1 MKFSVSSTTL
11 LNHLQAISKVIAG
24 RPILPILENIL
35 FVVEDGV
42 LTATAS
48 DREITMETKIA
59 LDSMEEP
66 GRITVPSKILLDE
79 LREFP
84 EQPIR
89 FDINTQTNEVR
100 FFGDKGNY
108 VIQGDSAE
116 DYPLPAPFDEEMEE
130 FEVASGLIYD
140 GINKSIFATA
150 DNDIRPVMSCILVE
164 IGSEGYT
171 FVASD
176 AHKLVKYQR
185 KDYVSDKGDFSF
197 ILPKKPAALLRSV
210 LAKDDSPLKLSFGPK
225 TASFVFANYRMTA
238 TLVEGRFPNYNS
250 VIPHNNNRRLI
261 VEKKELYG
269 SLKRV
274 AIVANQASNLVK
286 FSIRDGEMKI
296 SAQNIDYAMSG
307 QETISCQYNDEPLVI
322 GFKSSFVLEILANID
337 TENVIVDFAD
347 SALPGLFMPEVD
359 NTEEEEML
367 MLLMPMQLPEE

>member
-1 MKFSVSSTTL
+1 MYS
-11 LNHLQAISKVIAG
+11 
-24 RPILPILENIL
+24 
-35 FVVEDGV
+35 
-42 LTATAS
+42 
-48 DREITMETKIA
+48 
-59 LDSMEEP
+59 
-66 GRITVPSKILLDE
+66 
-79 LREFP
+79 
-84 EQPIR
+84 
-89 FDINTQTNEVR
+89 
-100 FFGDKGNY
+100 
-108 VIQGDSAE
+108 
-116 DYPLPAPFDEEMEE
+116 
-130 FEVASGLIYD
+130 LI
-140 GINKSIFATA
+140 
-150 DNDIRPVMSCILVE
+150 
-164 IGSEGYT
+164 
-171 FVASD
+171 
-176 AHKLVKYQR
+176 
-185 KDYVSDKGDFSF
+185 
-197 ILPKKPAALLRSV
+197 
-210 LAKDDSPLKLSFGPK
+210 
-225 TASFVFANYRMTA
+225 TA

-322 GFKSSFVLEILANID
+322 GFKSSFVLEILSNID